1 MSLYLI
7 KDHGMKIYGGVNVP
21 DILSAVMKMT
31 V

>member
-7 KDHGMKIYGGVNVP
+7 KDHAMKIYGGVNLP
-21 DILSAVMKMT
+21 DILSVIMKMA